1 MSRDDS
7 MSELS
12 APPEA
17 PTLTAGTLLRQA
29 RTAHGLHIA
38 ALAVT
43 VKVPQRK
50 LEALES
56 DRFDELP
63 DAAFARALAKKVCH
77 VLKIDAE
84 PILALMPQPPAPRL
98 EHASRGLDQPFRA
111 DGVAEPPTDV
121 VSWLQQPVVWGPA
134 LILLAALSLLLVP
147 PGFWRGASSV
157 VPEETVLAPPAIVP
171 APEAQQ
177 PPASAPAV
185 AAVEAAGSAG
195 SEAAVTPPAVQ
206 TVHSA
211 PAEGTPAAEV
221 VTGLL
226 VVRTSAESWIEV
238 VDASRQALLSRTVQP
253 GETVGLDGTP
263 PFRVRVGNVAGTQLL
278 FRGEAVDLDAAARNN
293 VARLELK

>member
-1 MSRDDS
+1 
-7 MSELS
+7 MSEPA
-12 APPEA
+12 APPVA
-17 PTLTAGTLLRQA
+17 QTVTSGTLLRQA

-38 ALAVT
+38 ALAAT

-56 DRFDELP
+56 DRLDELP

-98 EHASRGLDQPFRA
+98 EHASRGLDQPFRP
-111 DGVAEPPTDV
+111 DGLAEPPTDV

-134 LILLAALSLLLVP
+134 LILLAALGLLLVP
-147 PGFWRGASSV
+147 PGFWRGASSL
-157 VPEETVLAPPAIVP
+157 VPQETVLAPPAIVP
-171 APEAQQ
+171 APAADQ

-185 AAVEAAGSAG
+185 AAVEAAASAQ
-195 SEAAVTPPAVQ
+195 SESNSTPPAVQ
-206 TVHSA
+206 TVHSV
-211 PAEGTPAAEV
+211 PAEGIAAAEA

-238 VDASRQALLSRTVQP
+238 LDASDQALLSRTVQP
-253 GETVGLDGTP
+253 GETVGLDGKP
-263 PFRVRVGNVAGTQLL
+263 PFRVRVGNVAGTQLV
-278 FRGEAVDLDAAARNN
+278 FRGEPVDLGAAARSN